1 MHRLKFKLM
10 MNISELT
17 FTNKQP
23 KRELYDKGRELDKSH
38 AVQAPAKTKE
48 LEEWQSAN
56 KKTMQELHTKIL
68 GNDARINVMQELH
81 NSAII
86 KMNKE
91 LQNIGVTMHADRKKS
106 NVAITIDSNA
116 FLLFGLL
123 FYSCCFV
130 LFIFILQRTSSL
142 Q

>member
-56 KKTMQELHTKIL
+56 KNTMQELHTKIL

-91 LQNIGVTMHADRKKS
+91 LQNIGVTMHADSKKS
-106 NVAITIDSNA
+106 NVVITIDSNA
-116 FLLFGLL
+116 FLLFVLL
-123 FYSCCFV
+123 LYSCRFM
-130 LFIFILQRTSSL
+130 LFSSIIQRT
-142 Q
+142 QG